1 MRCVMNIENRR
12 VTLYC
17 PICGNDQFLSLDCAL
32 EDLFDSPD
40 DYRVQCADCK
50 SIITKAELLEGNQ
63 DIINANIEEIK
74 QEVLE
79 DVERR
84 LKKIFK

>member
-1 MRCVMNIENRR
+1 MNIEDRKI
-12 VTLYC
+12 TLYC
-17 PICGNDQFLSLDCAL
+17 PVCGNDQFSSVDCDI
-32 EDLFDSPD
+32 ENLFDAPD
-40 DYRVQCADCK
+40 ESRVQCADCK
-50 SIITKAELLEGNQ
+50 LIITKAELLEGNQ